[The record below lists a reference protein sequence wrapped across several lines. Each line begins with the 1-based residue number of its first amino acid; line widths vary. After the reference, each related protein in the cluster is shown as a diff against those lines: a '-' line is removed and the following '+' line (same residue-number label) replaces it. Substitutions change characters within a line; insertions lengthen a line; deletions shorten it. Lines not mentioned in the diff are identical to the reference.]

1 MSKEDCLHEPLI
13 NESNNSDH
21 DGYLPDREP
30 GEFHHGHGTKSYDF
44 FYKATIT
51 SLVLILAIISTL
63 LIRVE
68 TQFHH
73 RVDQTCASHTTSW
86 SHWPVQGGF
95 IDYVSILMKILAPL
109 LRDTPITYRTH
120 TFDGSFMDEN
130 IYRQEGSP
138 EVDAAWEAL
147 GVDSRAGIISKED
160 GLASGLDSSFVQRAD
175 KYGGG
180 FLVNVEGM
188 HHLHCLNLLRKS
200 LYFNYDHY
208 KNLGHHAF
216 KNEEPILR
224 RHVTHCLDTIRQVL
238 MCNVDTG
245 VLGQV
250 WANPNNPTAFPDFNT
265 KHVCKNYEGVRK
277 WAESIQA
284 PPHDQVPEDFLE
296 TPSSEDILLEI
307 P

>member
-1 MSKEDCLHEPLI
+1 MPKEDCLHEPLI
-13 NESNNSDH
+13 NESNDSNEDRFLPARESGGIYHDH
-21 DGYLPDREP
+21 GIKNYNFL
-30 GEFHHGHGTKSYDF
+30 
-44 FYKATIT
+44 YKVSIT
-51 SLVLILAIISTL
+51 SLVLILAIVSML
-63 LIRVE
+63 LLRME
-68 TQFHH
+68 MQFHH
-73 RVDQTCASHTTSW
+73 KVDQTCASHTASW
-86 SHWPVQGGF
+86 S
-95 IDYVSILMKILAPL
+95 PL
-109 LRDTPITYRTH
+109 LRDTSITYKSH
-120 TFDGSFMDEN
+120 TFDGSFMNEN
-130 IYRQEGSP
+130 IYRQQGSP

-147 GVDSRAGIISKED
+147 GVNSRAGIISRED

-208 KNLGHHAF
+208 KHLGQHAF

-265 KHVCKNYEGVRK
+265 KHVCKNYESVRK

-284 PPHDQVPEDFLE
+284 PPYDQVPEDFLE
-296 TPSSEDILLEI
+296 TPSSEDILPAI

>member
-1 MSKEDCLHEPLI
+1 MPKEDCLHEPLI
-13 NESNNSDH
+13 NESNDSD
-21 DGYLPDREP
+21 DDRYLPDRES
-30 GEFHHGHGTKSYDF
+30 GGIHHGHGVKSYNF
-44 FYKATIT
+44 LYKVSLM

-63 LIRVE
+63 LIRME
-68 TQFHH
+68 AQFHH
-73 RVDQTCASHTTSW
+73 KVDQTCASHTTSW
-86 SHWPVQGGF
+86 S
-95 IDYVSILMKILAPL
+95 PL
-109 LRDTPITYRTH
+109 LRDTAITYRTH

-130 IYRQEGSP
+130 IYRQQGSP

-147 GVDSRAGIISKED
+147 GVDSRAGIISRED

-208 KNLGHHAF
+208 KLLGQHAF

-265 KHVCKNYEGVRK
+265 KHVCKNYESVRK
-277 WAESIQA
+277 WAEKIQSEQA
-284 PPHDQVPEDFLE
+284 PPYDQVPEDFLE
-296 TPSSEDILLEI
+296 TPSSEDILPEI